1 MDLKTYE
8 ELFNDCGVSVSCVEQ
23 FLGFKHYINY
33 YSLSNRKEW
42 MKLDRAK
49 KRILKYIGGSEFCG
63 ELKNNADF
71 ALMFPLPSSE
81 WYTIKYELKY
91 CNFST
96 TPKAGDFLLGWTVDG
111 KRIDLNIFD
120 TRSILI
126 AGSSGGGKSSLMNCI
141 IDSLHRST
149 KNLIL
154 DFIDLKQVEFSFYN
168 YFPETQYKVSTT
180 KREAAALL
188 EDVKEEIQKRYA
200 EMKSKGLQKATAD
213 EFPLHVIF
221 VDEYATLD
229 AVAGT
234 RINSLV
240 SYITAVGRAC
250 NVFMVIATQHPKN
263 NIIDNTIRA
272 NCLTKFVLAC
282 ANVAQSNTICGQKI
296 GVELLGK
303 GDGYA
308 ILDGVVKPIRFQAP
322 LYDDE
327 TRKALYKIVS

>member
-1 MDLKTYE
+1 
-8 ELFNDCGVSVSCVEQ
+8 
-23 FLGFKHYINY
+23 
-33 YSLSNRKEW
+33 
-42 MKLDRAK
+42 MKK
-49 KRILKYIGGSEFCG
+49 I
-63 ELKNNADF
+63 
-71 ALMFPLPSSE
+71 
-81 WYTIKYELKY
+81 
-91 CNFST
+91 
-96 TPKAGDFLLGWTVDG
+96 
-111 KRIDLNIFD
+111 
-120 TRSILI
+120 ILI
-126 AGSSGGGKSSLMNCI
+126 ISAALLALGILGCAVTALPTVLEGEKYMNCI

-149 KNLIL
+149 SNLNL

-168 YFPETQYKVSTT
+168 YFPETQYRVSTT

-188 EDVKEEIQKRYA
+188 ENVKEEIQKRYA
-200 EMKSKGLQKATAD
+200 EMESKGLQKATVED
-213 EFPLHVIF
+213 FPLHVIF
-221 VDEYATLD
+221 IDEYATLD
-229 AVAGT
+229 AAAGT

-263 NIIDNTIRA
+263 NVIDNTIRA
-272 NCLTKFVLAC
+272 NCLSKIVLAC

-327 TRKALYKIVS
+327 TRKKLYKIVP

>member
-1 MDLKTYE
+1 MDLKTYT
-8 ELFNDCGVSVSCVEQ
+8 ELFSDCGVNVSCVAQ
-23 FLGFKHYINY
+23 FKGFKHYINY
-33 YSLSNRKEW
+33 YKLNNKKEW
-42 MKLDRAK
+42 LKLDRAK
-49 KRILKYIGGSEFCG
+49 NRILKYVGGSKFGG

-71 ALMFPLPSSE
+71 ALLFPLPPEE
-81 WYTIKYELKY
+81 WYTIKYE
-91 CNFST
+91 N
-96 TPKAGDFLLGWTVDG
+96 TPVNTKSKSGDFIIGWTVDG
-111 KRIDLNIFD
+111 KPLILNIFE

-126 AGSSGGGKSSLMNCI
+126 AGSSGGGKSSLANCI

-149 KNLIL
+149 SKLIL

-168 YFPETQYKVSTT
+168 YFPETQFKVSTT
-180 KREAAALL
+180 KREAADLL
-188 EDVKEEIQKRYA
+188 ENVKEEIQKRYA
-200 EMKSKGLQKATAD
+200 KMKNRGLQKATAED
-213 EFPLHVIF
+213 FPLHVIF
-221 VDEYATLD
+221 IDEYATLD
-229 AVAGT
+229 AAVGT

-263 NIIDNTIRA
+263 NVIDNVIRA
-272 NCLTKFVLAC
+272 NCLSKFVLAC

-322 LYDDE
+322 LYDDK
-327 TRKALYKIVS
+327 TRKALYKIVF

>member
-8 ELFNDCGVSVSCVEQ
+8 ELFNDCGVIVECVKQ
-23 FLGFKHYINY
+23 VLGFKHYINY
-33 YSLSNRKEW
+33 YKLNNRKDW

-49 KRILKYIGGSEFCG
+49 KRIIKYIGGSEFDG

-71 ALMFPLPSSE
+71 ALMFPLPPEE
-81 WYTIKYELKY
+81 WYTIKYENTPVSTKLK
-91 CNFST
+91 S
-96 TPKAGDFLLGWTVDG
+96 GDFNIGWTVDG
-111 KRIDLNIFD
+111 KPLILNIFE

-149 KNLIL
+149 SNLIL

-188 EDVKEEIQKRYA
+188 EKVKEEIEKRYA
-200 EMKSKGLQKATAD
+200 DMEARGLQKATVD

-221 VDEYATLD
+221 IDEYATLD

-234 RINSLV
+234 KINSLV

-308 ILDGVVKPIRFQAP
+308 ILDGVVKPMRFQAP

-327 TRKALYKIVS
+327 TRKELYKIV

>member
-8 ELFNDCGVSVSCVEQ
+8 ELFNDCGVSISCVKQ

-33 YSLSNRKEW
+33 YKLNNQKEW
-42 MKLDRAK
+42 LKLDRAK
-49 KRILKYIGGSEFCG
+49 NRILKYVGGSEFCG

-71 ALMFPLPSSE
+71 ALIFPLPSSE
-81 WYTIKYELKY
+81 WCTIKYE
-91 CNFST
+91 N
-96 TPKAGDFLLGWTVDG
+96 TPVNTKAKSGDFIIGWTVDG
-111 KRIDLNIFD
+111 KPLILNIFE

-149 KNLIL
+149 SNLVL

-188 EDVKEEIQKRYA
+188 EKVKEEIEKRYA
-200 EMKSKGLQKATAD
+200 DMEARGLQKATVD

-221 VDEYATLD
+221 IDEYATLD

-234 RINSLV
+234 KINSLV

-308 ILDGVVKPIRFQAP
+308 ILDGVVKPMRFQAP

-327 TRKALYKIVS
+327 TRKELYKIV

>member
-1 MDLKTYE
+1 MELKTYT
-8 ELFNDCGVSVSCVEQ
+8 ELFNDCGVSVSCVAQ
-23 FLGFKHYINY
+23 FQGFKHYINY
-33 YSLSNRKEW
+33 YKLNNRKEW
-42 MKLDRAK
+42 MKLERAK
-49 KRILKYIGGSEFCG
+49 KRILKYTGGSEFCG
-63 ELKNNADF
+63 ERENNADF
-71 ALMFPLPSSE
+71 ALIFPLPLSE
-81 WYTIKYELKY
+81 WFTIKYELEY

-96 TPKAGDFLLGWTVDG
+96 TPKAGDFLLGWTIDG
-111 KRIDLNIFD
+111 KRINLNIFD

-308 ILDGVVKPIRFQAP
+308 IIDGVVNPIRFQAP

-327 TRKALYKIVS
+327 TRKALYRIVS

>member
-1 MDLKTYE
+1 MDLKTYT
-8 ELFNDCGVSVSCVEQ
+8 ELFDDCGVSVSCVMQ

-33 YSLSNRKEW
+33 YKLNNHKDW

-49 KRILKYIGGSEFCG
+49 KRIIKYVGCSEFYG
-63 ELKNNADF
+63 ELKGNADF
-71 ALMFPLPSSE
+71 ALIFTLPPEE
-81 WYTIKYELKY
+81 WFTIKYENSPVNEK
-91 CNFST
+91 S
-96 TPKAGDFLLGWTVDG
+96 KSGDFIIGWTVDG
-111 KRIDLNIFD
+111 KPLILNIFE

-149 KNLIL
+149 SNLIL

-180 KREAAALL
+180 KREAALLL

-200 EMKSKGLQKATAD
+200 EMKSKGLQKATAED
-213 EFPLHVIF
+213 FPLHVIF
-221 VDEYATLD
+221 IDEYATLD
-229 AVAGT
+229 AAAGT

-263 NIIDNTIRA
+263 NVIDNTIRA
-272 NCLTKFVLAC
+272 NCLSKIVLAC

-327 TRKALYKIVS
+327 TRKALYKIVP

>member
-1 MDLKTYE
+1 MDLKTCT
-8 ELFNDCGVSVSCVEQ
+8 ELFSDCGVNVSCVKQ

-33 YSLSNRKEW
+33 YKLNNREEW
-42 MKLDRAK
+42 LKLDRAK
-49 KRILKYIGGSEFCG
+49 NRILKYVGGSEFSG

-71 ALMFPLPSSE
+71 AIIFPLPSEE
-81 WYTIKYELKY
+81 WFTIKYERQY
-91 CNFST
+91 CDFST
-96 TPKAGDFLLGWTVDG
+96 ELKAGDFLLGWTVDG
-111 KRIDLNIFD
+111 KQIILNIFE

-149 KNLIL
+149 SNLIL

-188 EDVKEEIQKRYA
+188 EIVKEEIQKRYA
-200 EMKSKGLQKATAD
+200 EMKNKGLQKATAED
-213 EFPLHVIF
+213 FPLHVIF
-221 VDEYATLD
+221 IDEYATLD
-229 AVAGT
+229 AAAGT

-263 NIIDNTIRA
+263 NVIDNTIRA
-272 NCLTKFVLAC
+272 NCLSKFVLAC

-327 TRKALYKIVS
+327 TRKALYKIEF